1 MNAFA
6 KGHVVVLGPD
16 EGNHPRPR
24 CLSRDPREGGGKQS
38 PIAARLASLGIQV
51 LEPNAHIR
59 RHAHERQHE
68 ALFCC
73 AARAGRRWTA
83 SATRGG
89 RRPSC

>member
-16 EGNHPRPR
+16 EGSPPPALPVTRPTR
-24 CLSRDPREGGGKQS
+24 RRGEAI
-38 PIAARLASLGIQV
+38 PIAARLASLGIKV

>member
-16 EGNHPRPR
+16 EGSPPPPLPVTRPTTSDAVAT
-24 CLSRDPREGGGKQS
+24 SRRGS
-38 PIAARLASLGIQV
+38 SLGIKV
-51 LEPNAHIR
+51 LEPDAHIR